1 MSLGTEL
8 VRAVQKEAAMQRPLP
23 MHAVAESTSLA
34 GQDVEAKVILT
45 DNDRFS
51 HMAKELKVRAS
62 EGKTTT
68 PSTPQVAA
76 KAAQKKAEQFCKRAT
91 YLTEA
96 LQYVENDANGKAIV
110 RSTPQTM
117 RAPRAEYFEAK
128 VGAHEISL
136 KRYKANASKPGR
148 DEVPF
153 CVTDETLERL
163 TNDAA
168 GVLTGK

>member
-1 MSLGTEL
+1 
-8 VRAVQKEAAMQRPLP
+8 
-23 MHAVAESTSLA
+23 
-34 GQDVEAKVILT
+34 
-45 DNDRFS
+45 
-51 HMAKELKVRAS
+51 
-62 EGKTTT
+62 
-68 PSTPQVAA
+68 
-76 KAAQKKAEQFCKRAT
+76 
-91 YLTEA
+91 
-96 LQYVENDANGKAIV
+96 V

-117 RAPRAEYFEAK
+117 RGAREEYFEAK

-136 KRYKANASKPGR
+136 KRYKPNANKPGR